1 MSISR
6 VEQEIQNIKKDFSA
20 IEPVKTSK
28 AEQPEKKGSRS
39 MMLAAVIV
47 VIVAVVVLLVIVL
60 L

>member
-1 MSISR
+1 MSIGK

-28 AEQPEKKGSRS
+28 PEQPEKKGSRS
-39 MMLAAVIV
+39 MTLAAVIV
-47 VIVAVVVLLVIVL
+47 VIVVVVVLLVIVL